1 MPTNQRA
8 QRRRLPEP
16 LSEILY
22 AHQQNVFWVKN
33 EDGGFIQ
40 MDTASVKR
48 YLKVL
53 GIRARPP
60 ESGGPSSMDRTLV
73 RIQREQDVQY
83 AGALAGYRM
92 GVHEIMNNRILV
104 TESPTFIE
112 PRAGGWLTI
121 QAFLEGLL
129 KEGTLDQT
137 PYLYGWL
144 KTAVEALRA
153 GAIRPGQALVLAGNA
168 GAGKSLLQNLITEML
183 GGRIAKPYQFMTG
196 TTSFNAELFRAEHLA
211 IEDEASST
219 DIRTRRKFG
228 AMIKNL
234 IVNEVQ
240 SCNQKF
246 CTPVSLKPFWRISI
260 TVNDEPEHLL
270 VLPPIDGSLEDK
282 FILLKAHLRQMPM
295 PTGSNAQRRAFW
307 DTLISEIPGFLH
319 FLMTWEIPQDLR
331 SERYGVRAYHH
342 PELLAAIDELSPEV
356 RFLTIVDAVIFAN
369 PLRKDFECK
378 AIDLERRL
386 TDQDSGLAHQAR
398 ALLHFYNACS
408 TYLTRLSDKKPD
420 RVTERRVHGLRLWK
434 ITPPR
439 PAVVCQSVSDFE
451 SE

>member
-1 MPTNQRA
+1 MPNNRHSS
-8 QRRRLPEP
+8 RPLPQ
-16 LSEILY
+16 SVSKISF
-22 AHQQNVFWVKN
+22 AHQQKVYWVTSERGN
-33 EDGGFIQ
+33 YIQ
-40 MDTASVKR
+40 MDETSVRR

-53 GIRARPP
+53 GVSTRP
-60 ESGGPSSMDRTLV
+60 STSDGPSQMDRFLV

-92 GVHEIMNNRILV
+92 GVHEIMNSRILV
-104 TESPTFIE
+104 TESPTLIE

-121 QAFLEGLL
+121 KAFVEGLL
-129 KEGTLDQT
+129 KEDTLDQT

-153 GAIRPGQALVLAGNA
+153 GAIRPGQALVLAGSA

-183 GGRIAKPYQFMTG
+183 GGRVAKPYQFMTG
-196 TTSFNAELFRAEHLA
+196 ATPFNAELFRAEHLA

-246 CTPVSLKPFWRISI
+246 CTPASLKPFWRISI

-270 VLPPIDGSLEDK
+270 VLPPMDGSLEDK

-307 DTLISEIPGFLH
+307 DTLVAEIPGFLH
-319 FLMTWEIPQDLR
+319 FLMTWEIPHDLR
-331 SERYGVRAYHH
+331 SERYGVRPFHH
-342 PELLAAIDELSPEV
+342 PELLAAIDELSPEL

-369 PLRKDFECK
+369 PLRRDYEGK
-378 AIDLERRL
+378 AIDLERLL

-398 ALLHFYNACS
+398 GLLQFFNACS
-408 TYLTRLSDKKPD
+408 TYLARLSIKMPD
-420 RVTERRVHGLRLWK
+420 RVTERRVHGVRLWK

-439 PAVVCQSVSDFE
+439 PAIASESIPRFE